1 MIHHGGGRSL
11 ALSIVIPAYNEA
23 PRLRHRAAS
32 LSDAVTTGVIDP
44 RTTELIVVDDGST
57 DETACL
63 AQELL
68 APAFP
73 QLRILR
79 LGENSGKGA
88 AVRVGAAAAAAP
100 VVAFMD
106 ADMSVDPAQLPQLL
120 EAIEGADVAIGSR
133 VLPDSSVHY
142 DSPQRIVMGRTFN
155 ALVNALTNV
164 GLKDTQC
171 GFKAFRTPMARI
183 LFHLMVVD
191 RFAFD
196 VEVLSLA
203 RRLGMRISEIPV
215 QWQGTG
221 NSTVRP
227 VTDSI
232 SMAFDV
238 LRVRSRG
245 KWPHIPA
252 LVVTADPAQRE
263 PMRERILDEAFR
275 TFRKT
280 DPVLPLPNN
289 RALILL
295 PLCRSNQVS
304 GTAHRLTRSSH
315 HLSVRKRLVSC
326 DELVGMMPVQWNR
339 GVEVIDKVQRF
350 DGTTVTERRSA
361 MHAASGVG
369 LDEQADPRLMS
380 ALEA

>member
-1 MIHHGGGRSL
+1 M
-11 ALSIVIPAYNEA
+11 
-23 PRLRHRAAS
+23 
-32 LSDAVTTGVIDP
+32 
-44 RTTELIVVDDGST
+44 
-57 DETACL
+57 
-63 AQELL
+63 
-68 APAFP
+68 
-73 QLRILR
+73 
-79 LGENSGKGA
+79 
-88 AVRVGAAAAAAP
+88 RVQGLP
-100 VVAFMD
+100 D
-106 ADMSVDPAQLPQLL
+106 AD
-120 EAIEGADVAIGSR
+120 G
-133 VLPDSSVHY
+133 
-142 DSPQRIVMGRTFN
+142 
-155 ALVNALTNV
+155 
-164 GLKDTQC
+164 
-171 GFKAFRTPMARI
+171 RI

-289 RALILL
+289 RA
-295 PLCRSNQVS
+295 
-304 GTAHRLTRSSH
+304 
-315 HLSVRKRLVSC
+315 
-326 DELVGMMPVQWNR
+326 
-339 GVEVIDKVQRF
+339 
-350 DGTTVTERRSA
+350 
-361 MHAASGVG
+361 
-369 LDEQADPRLMS
+369 
-380 ALEA
+380 

>member
-1 MIHHGGGRSL
+1 
-11 ALSIVIPAYNEA
+11 
-23 PRLRHRAAS
+23 
-32 LSDAVTTGVIDP
+32 
-44 RTTELIVVDDGST
+44 
-57 DETACL
+57 
-63 AQELL
+63 
-68 APAFP
+68 
-73 QLRILR
+73 
-79 LGENSGKGA
+79 
-88 AVRVGAAAAAAP
+88 
-100 VVAFMD
+100 
-106 ADMSVDPAQLPQLL
+106 
-120 EAIEGADVAIGSR
+120 
-133 VLPDSSVHY
+133 
-142 DSPQRIVMGRTFN
+142 
-155 ALVNALTNV
+155 
-164 GLKDTQC
+164 
-171 GFKAFRTPMARI
+171 
-183 LFHLMVVD
+183 
-191 RFAFD
+191 
-196 VEVLSLA
+196 
-203 RRLGMRISEIPV
+203 
-215 QWQGTG
+215 
-221 NSTVRP
+221 
-227 VTDSI
+227 
-232 SMAFDV
+232 MAFDV